1 MIAFGMGMLIFVE
14 SISKE
19 EFGMQKLSDIMTTKI
34 RFCIAEDNIYEAAVK
49 MKSWDV
55 GAIPVCSNEQLI
67 GILTDRDLVIRA
79 MAEKRPGSTQVTE
92 VMTSEVIT
100 ATPDTNVDEA
110 AKIMS
115 KHQIRRLPVVEG
127 TKLVGMCALRD
138 IAIRDKYDDQAEV
151 ALSEISEDHGQHPT
165 AH

>member
-1 MIAFGMGMLIFVE
+1 MGMLIIVE

-19 EFGMQKLSDIMTTKI
+19 EFNMQKLSDIMTTDI

-55 GAIPVCSNEQLI
+55 GAIPICSNEQLI
-67 GILTDRDLVIRA
+67 GIITDRDLVIRA
-79 MAEKRPGSTQVTE
+79 MAEKRPGSTKITE
-92 VMTSEVIT
+92 VMTHEVIT
-100 ATPDTNVDEA
+100 ATPDTNVEEA
-110 AKIMS
+110 AKLMS

-127 TKLVGMCALRD
+127 TKLVGICALRD
-138 IAIRDKYDDQAEV
+138 IAIRDKFDNQAEI

-165 AH
+165 SH

>member
-1 MIAFGMGMLIFVE
+1 MGMLILVE
-14 SISKE
+14 LISKE
-19 EFGMQKLSDIMTTKI
+19 EIGMQKLSDIMTTDI

-55 GAIPVCSNEQLI
+55 GVIPICTDDQLI
-67 GILTDRDLVIRA
+67 GIVTDRDLVVRA
-79 MAEKRPGSTQVTE
+79 MAEKKPGSTQITE

-100 ATPDTNVDEA
+100 ATPDTNVEVA
-110 AKIMS
+110 AKLMS

-138 IAIRDKYDDQAEV
+138 LAIRDKYDDQAEV
-151 ALSEISEDHGQHPT
+151 ALSNISEDHGQHPT